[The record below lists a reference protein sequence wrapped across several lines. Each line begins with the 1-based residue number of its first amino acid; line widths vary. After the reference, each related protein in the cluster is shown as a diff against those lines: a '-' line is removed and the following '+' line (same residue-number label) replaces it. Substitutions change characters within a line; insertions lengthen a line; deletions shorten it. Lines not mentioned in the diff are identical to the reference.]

1 MKRSLLPATV
11 PLVMLLAACSGA
23 PDNAAAPE
31 PAETMMPVEP
41 DGGIGDGA
49 GPPEGLGVP
58 AIPAAFHGVWDY
70 VDGSCAPESDLR
82 IEIRPESIGF
92 YESLG
97 ELTAIDIAS
106 PDDITVTLAM
116 EGEGETWDMQR
127 RFVLSDDGATL
138 TPQAVGEENFE
149 PMPLKKCE

>member
-23 PDNAAAPE
+23 PDDAAAPE

-138 TPQAVGEENFE
+138 TPQAVGEESFE

>member
-1 MKRSLLPATV
+1 MRGRVARSAFALTSAG
-11 PLVMLLAACSGA
+11 LVVLGLAGCSQS
-23 PDNAAAPE
+23 APE
-31 PAETMMPVEP
+31 QDSGDSDLSIVEQVQI
-41 DGGIGDGA
+41 D
-49 GPPEGLGVP
+49 
-58 AIPAAFHGVWDY
+58 
-70 VDGSCAPESDLR
+70 ESDLR

>member
-23 PDNAAAPE
+23 SDHAAAPE

-49 GPPEGLGVP
+49 GPPEGLGTP
-58 AIPAAFHGVWDY
+58 AIPAPFHGVWDY
-70 VDGSCAPESDLR
+70 VDDSCAPESDLR

-138 TPQAVGEENFE
+138 TPQPVGEENFE

>member
-23 PDNAAAPE
+23 SDDAAAPE

-49 GPPEGLGVP
+49 GPPEGLGTP
-58 AIPAAFHGVWDY
+58 AIPAPFHGVWDY

-138 TPQAVGEENFE
+138 TPQPVGEENFE

>member
-138 TPQAVGEENFE
+138 TPQAVGEESFK

>member
-49 GPPEGLGVP
+49 GPPEGLGTP
-58 AIPAAFHGVWDY
+58 AIPAPFHGVWDY

>member
-23 PDNAAAPE
+23 SDNAAAPE

-138 TPQAVGEENFE
+138 TPQAVGEESFE

>member
-11 PLVMLLAACSGA
+11 PLVMLLVACSGA
-23 PDNAAAPE
+23 SDNAAAPE

-138 TPQAVGEENFE
+138 TPQAVGEESFE